1 MRNEWKEVTLDKV
14 YEFRSGLSKPRSE
27 FGSGYKFLSFKDV
40 FYNYFVPDELTELV
54 NSTGAERENCSVKRG
69 DVFLTRTSETF
80 DELGMSSVALR
91 DYENATFNGFCKR
104 LRPIDN
110 SVIVPEYAGYYFRSL
125 RFRRSVTAMSSM
137 STRANLNNEILGKLK
152 IVIPSKEEQKKIGF
166 ILKAFDDKIALNRRQ
181 NDTLEHIAQAL
192 FQSWF
197 VDFDPVID
205 KALAAGKPIPEPLQA
220 RAARREAMGDR
231 RKPLPA
237 EIQALF
243 PDGFGFDEEL
253 GWVPEGWRVGRVEE
267 LANVIGGGTP
277 SKKVPEYF
285 SENGI
290 AWLTPKDL
298 SGYQWKFISRGA
310 TDISLLGLKKSSAK
324 LMPRGTVLFS
334 SRAPI
339 GYIAIAE
346 NEIATN
352 QGFKSLVPKKAVP
365 SEYLFYFLKS
375 NIDRV
380 ESFATGSTFKEVS
393 GSAIKALFI
402 LIPSKEIL
410 NRYEKETTPF
420 NERRLSIQK
429 ESEYLTQ
436 LRDTL
441 LPKLISGELRL
452 PEAEKVLKDVL

>member
-1 MRNEWKEVTLDKV
+1 MGNEWKEVTLREISSDIS
-14 YEFRSGLSKPRSE
+14 YGYTQSASE
-27 FGSGYKFLSFKDV
+27 EVVGPHFLRITDIQGGTVDWK
-40 FYNYFVPDELTELV
+40 NVPYCQISEDDLEKYRLLKGDIVVARTG
-54 NSTGAERENCSVKRG
+54 NSTGENYLYNDEK
-69 DVFLTRTSETF
+69 DAVFASYLIKFRIKSKIADPQFIWYNMRSKKWWGFINSSKTGSAQAGANAKV
-80 DELGMSSVALR
+80 LGRFSILLPPLPEQKAVAH
-91 DYENATFNGFCKR
+91 
-104 LRPIDN
+104 
-110 SVIVPEYAGYYFRSL
+110 
-125 RFRRSVTAMSSM
+125 
-137 STRANLNNEILGKLK
+137 ILG
-152 IVIPSKEEQKKIGF
+152 
-166 ILKAFDDKIALNRRQ
+166 AFDDKIALNRRQ
-181 NDTLEHIAQAL
+181 NDTLEQMAQAL

-205 KALAAGKPIPEPLQA
+205 KALAAGKPIPESLQA
-220 RAARREAMGDR
+220 RAERRKALGNR
-231 RKPLPA
+231 RKPLPT

-243 PDGFGFDEEL
+243 PDGFGFEEEL

-310 TDISLLGLKKSSAK
+310 TDISPLGLKKSSAK
-324 LMPRGTVLFS
+324 LMPKGTVLFS

-339 GYIAIAE
+339 GYIAITE

-352 QGFKSLVPKKAVP
+352 QGFKSLVPKKPVP

-380 ESFATGSTFKEVS
+380 ESFASGSTFKEVS
-393 GSAIKALFI
+393 GSAVKALSI

-410 NRYEKETTPF
+410 GRYEKETTPF

-452 PEAEKVLKDVL
+452 SELMANY